1 MALFFML
8 VVMAA
13 VLALVFVAS
22 FVSLQ
27 REPVLLPIERSSR
40 HVRRRDM

>member
-13 VLALVFVAS
+13 LLALLFVVS

>member
-13 VLALVFVAS
+13 TLALLMFIS
-22 FVSLQ
+22 FTSLQ
-27 REPVLLPIERSSR
+27 REPVLLPIERSPR